1 MKTARIRNNN
11 KKEQKEVIIE
21 EEYSLKK
28 MIMII
33 VSIILIFLV
42 FYLITTLVVK
52 PVKENN
58 KNNNITEI
66 DSTKIT
72 LNHLL
77 DRKESE
83 YYVLATKSSLY
94 DSLNIN
100 YETIYNQYITDYSK
114 KENSL
119 TFYKSNLDDALNK
132 GFIGEEINITEN
144 LEELKL
150 NDEVLFKI
158 KDGKIDSYS
167 VGHSEIVKVLSELQ
181 DKNV

>member
-11 KKEQKEVIIE
+11 KKENKEIMV
-21 EEYSLKK
+21 EEYSFKK
-28 MIMII
+28 MLII
-33 VSIILIFLV
+33 IAILILVFLV
-42 FYLITTLVVK
+42 FYFITTLVVK
-52 PVKENN
+52 PVKQDN
-58 KNNNITEI
+58 KNNTITEI

-94 DSLNIN
+94 KEFNIN
-100 YETIYNQYITDYSK
+100 YETIYNQYITDYK
-114 KENSL
+114 KEENAL

-132 GFIGEEINITEN
+132 NFSGEETNITEN
-144 LEELKL
+144 LQELKL
-150 NDEVLFKI
+150 GDEALFKI

-167 VGHSEIVKVLSELQ
+167 IGHSEIVKTLSSL
-181 DKNV
+181 KNNL

>member
-11 KKEQKEVIIE
+11 KKEQKEVIKE

-28 MIMII
+28 MMIII

-52 PVKENN
+52 PVKQNN
-58 KNNNITEI
+58 TGNNGVTEI

-132 GFIGEEINITEN
+132 GFVGEEANITEN

-167 VGHSEIVKVLSELQ
+167 VGHSEIVKALSEL
-181 DKNV
+181 KV

>member
-11 KKEQKEVIIE
+11 KKEKNEVIVE
-21 EEYSLKK
+21 EEYSMKK
-28 MIMII
+28 MIII
-33 VSIILIFLV
+33 IASLIVVFLV
-42 FYLITTLVVK
+42 FYFITTLVVK
-52 PVKENN
+52 PVKQNN
-58 KNNNITEI
+58 TNSTRTEI

-83 YYVLATKSSLY
+83 YYILVTKNSLY
-94 DSLNIN
+94 EALNVN

-114 KENSL
+114 QEDSL

-132 GFIGEEINITEN
+132 NFVGEDTNITEN

-150 NDEVLFKI
+150 GDEVLFKI

-167 VGHSEIVKVLSELQ
+167 VGHSEIVKTLSSL
-181 DKNV
+181 KK